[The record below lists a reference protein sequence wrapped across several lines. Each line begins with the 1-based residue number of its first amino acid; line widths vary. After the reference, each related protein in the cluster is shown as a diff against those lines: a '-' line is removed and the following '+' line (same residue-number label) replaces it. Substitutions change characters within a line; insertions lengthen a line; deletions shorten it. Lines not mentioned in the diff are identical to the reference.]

1 MSNNNHFQIERS
13 RKVVISIPGY
23 DPVFE
28 TQKIEKRFKRI
39 RDKKNRLVIQSAQ
52 KQKEAQQT
60 ELKTQETALEELNKR
75 KTPAQAG
82 LVLIPEVITEENLF
96 VSVAQP

>member
-1 MSNNNHFQIERS
+1 MANNNLFQIEGS

-28 TQKIEKRFKRI
+28 TQKIDKRFKRI
-39 RDKKNRLVIQSAQ
+39 RDKKNSRLALAAQ
-52 KQKEAQQT
+52 KQKEALQA
-60 ELKTQETALEELNKR
+60 ELKAQEVVLEELNKA

-82 LVLIPEVITEENLF
+82 PAASPQGNTEVSLF
-96 VSVAQP
+96 A

>member
-1 MSNNNHFQIERS
+1 MANNNLFQIEGS

-39 RDKKNRLVIQSAQ
+39 RDKKNRRAIQSAQ
-52 KQKEAQQT
+52 KQKEAKQA
-60 ELKTQETALEELNKR
+60 ELKAQETALEELNKT
-75 KTPAQAG
+75 KKPAQAG
-82 LVLIPEVITEENLF
+82 PVETSKVITEENLF
-96 VSVAQP
+96 VSVA